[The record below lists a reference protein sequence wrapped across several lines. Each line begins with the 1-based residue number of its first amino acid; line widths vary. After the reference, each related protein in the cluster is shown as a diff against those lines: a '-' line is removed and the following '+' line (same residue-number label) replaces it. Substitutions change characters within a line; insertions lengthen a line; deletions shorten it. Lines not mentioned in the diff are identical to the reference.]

1 MSFVNKDF
9 KDVLSKCRKVVDIIR
24 KVGSPDKNTIVNE
37 SKLSWATVGT
47 YLDDLIECNIVT
59 QEGNL
64 YNINSSVAQ
73 IVGIS
78 VGVTEIK
85 VNIISMNFEEDKIT
99 QNIRQELLN
108 FLNKKNMS
116 FENSKDYI
124 CISTPN
130 NLFSCCDICSLIIEG
145 VIDIFE
151 NNYNLLSVGMSV
163 PGIMDKKSHYME
175 FSPNM
180 PWLIN
185 IDAYSLIRENLRSKI
200 QENGSIFEIYH
211 DMDAVTVYEM
221 EYLHKNNP
229 IDTDSYKDI
238 LCLFMSYGIA
248 SSLIKNN
255 ALRLFSSS
263 EHGHILTSIFPI
275 SDNQIFQN
283 VVETSTKKLT
293 IPPLE
298 KKEKKVCSCGQDCL
312 ENQIRRNVFKADN
325 IKDFYENTKE
335 EKLKKLG
342 ELEYSLMCNYL
353 GFLLNHIVNTMRVD
367 KIVVSGRILNGI
379 ENLKYDIPTICKGST
394 ISALSKKCIIVNGSS
409 RLDIAAI
416 GAAMISY
423 YSITSKQEPENLIIS
438 W

>member
-1 MSFVNKDF
+1 MGFVNKDF

-47 YLDDLIECNIVT
+47 YLDDLIECNIVS
-59 QEGNL
+59 QEGSL
-64 YNINSSVAQ
+64 YNINSAIAQ

-85 VNIISMNFEEDKIT
+85 VNIISMSFDEDQIT
-99 QNIRQELLN
+99 QNIRQELVN
-108 FLNKKNMS
+108 FLKQKNMT
-116 FENSKDYI
+116 FKNSQDYI

-130 NLFSCCDICSLIIEG
+130 NLFSCCDVCSLIVEG
-145 VIDIFE
+145 IISIFDK
-151 NNYNLLSVGMSV
+151 NYNLLSIGMSV
-163 PGIMDKKSHYME
+163 PGIMDKNSHCME

-185 IDAYSLIRENLRSKI
+185 IDAYSLIRENLRNEITK
-200 QENGSIFEIYH
+200 NGSIFEIYH

-221 EYLHKNNP
+221 DSMYKNNP
-229 IDTDSYKDI
+229 INSNSCNDV

-275 SDNQIFQN
+275 SDEQIFQN
-283 VVETSTKKLT
+283 VVDSSTKKLNVPSF
-293 IPPLE
+293 I
-298 KKEKKVCSCGQDCL
+298 KKEKHLCACGQDCL
-312 ENQIRRNVFKADN
+312 ENQIRRNVFKAEN
-325 IKDFYENTKE
+325 IKDFNENTKE
-335 EKLKKLG
+335 DKLKELG
-342 ELEYSLMCNYL
+342 DLEYSLMCTYL

-367 KIVVSGRILNGI
+367 KIIVSGRILNGI
-379 ENLKYDIPTICKGST
+379 EKLKYDIPTICKGST

-423 YSITSKQEPENLIIS
+423 YSITSKQEASNLIIS